1 MKVAKTVNVHEAK
14 TTLSRLL
21 VEVEKGKEIIVAR
34 NGKPVAKIVPFS
46 DAKKPRVFGKG
57 RGRVWISEDF
67 DAPLPDEL
75 LDLFHK

>member
-1 MKVAKTVNVHEAK
+1 MKAVKTVNVHEAK
-14 TTLSRLL
+14 TNLSRLL
-21 VEVEKGKEIIVAR
+21 AEVEKGNEVVVAR

-75 LDLFHK
+75 LDLFYK